1 MTFLILDGGGD
12 IEATW
17 TKHHSG
23 GLLIP
28 ANKRPTVLQRDRDA
42 AERECL
48 RLAREHMGGLF
59 VLFAPVA
66 LAKRVPEAS
75 HVNLRGEVLRTSNV
89 ARLLPILGA
98 PGIDDPDIPF

>member
-1 MTFLILDGGGD
+1 MTHLILDAGD
-12 IEATW
+12 MDASW
-17 TKHHSG
+17 ARHHAG

-28 ANKRPTVLQRDRDA
+28 ASKRPTVLQPDRAA

-48 RLAREHMGGLF
+48 RLAHEHPGLF

-66 LAKRVPEAS
+66 IAKRVPEAS
-75 HVNLRGEVLRTSNV
+75 HVNLRGEVLRTANV
-89 ARLLPILGA
+89 VRLLPVLGA

>member
-1 MTFLILDGGGD
+1 MTHLILNGD
-12 IEATW
+12 DLDNW
-17 TKHHSG
+17 VKHHTG

-28 ANKRPTVLQRDRDA
+28 ADRRPTVLQKDREA

-48 RLAREHMGGLF
+48 RLAREHSGGLF

-66 LAKRVPEAS
+66 LAKRLPEAS

-89 ARLLPILGA
+89 ARLLPIAGS
-98 PGIDDPDIPF
+98 PGHEDWDIPF

>member
-1 MTFLILDGGGD
+1 MLHPGG
-12 IEATW
+12 EE
-17 TKHHSG
+17 
-23 GLLIP
+23 
-28 ANKRPTVLQRDRDA
+28 PTDRDA

-48 RLAREHMGGLF
+48 RLAREHPGGLF

-66 LAKRVPEAS
+66 LARRIQETS
-75 HVNLRGEVLRTSNV
+75 HVNLRGEAMRTANV